1 MKLHFLG
8 TGSSYPT
15 TKRGVSS
22 LALQQD
28 DGSVWLF
35 DSGEGTQIQA
45 QKVTVSRQ
53 KINKIFITHLHG
65 DHMFGL
71 PGLLCTIS
79 SQFGLTEEQL
89 KKEVPR
95 VDIYGPKGLR
105 RFIYTALSLSRSP
118 LIFQYCVH
126 EMVPVSSQYTEDWG
140 DWDVDHSEPS
150 ATHPSELP
158 GVTIEPSVT
167 EDGNVAETS
176 FFLTFYV
183 IFHFFSIDND
193 EWCVQAGW
201 IHHRVPSFGFVINER
216 DRAGT
221 LDKSKLM
228 SLGVKPGPVYG
239 QLKSG
244 KSITLENGDII
255 TPEMVVGPP
264 IRGRTL
270 VILGDTSDA
279 SPLAHMIKSCD
290 VVVHEA
296 THDDNLMDKAAEF
309 GHSTP
314 SQAVAFAKGVNAKVL
329 LLNHFSQRYSPS
341 SKESLKEG
349 EETVALLEEQAQA
362 AAAGSG
368 MSVQCA
374 DDFFVYEVPGTGRA
388 SMRV

>member
-28 DGSVWLF
+28 DGSIWLF

-45 QKVTVSRQ
+45 QKVAISRQ

-89 KKEVPR
+89 EKEVPH

-118 LIFQYCVH
+118 LIFKYCVH
-126 EMVPVSSQYTEDWG
+126 EMVPVASQYSEDWE

-158 GVTIEPSVT
+158 GVTVEPSVM
-167 EDGNVAETS
+167 EDGNVYWK
-176 FFLTFYV
+176 L
-183 IFHFFSIDND
+183 IDNE
-193 EWCVQAGW
+193 EWCVRAGW
-201 IHHRVPSFGFVINER
+201 IHHRIPSFGFVINEK
-216 DRAGT
+216 DRPGT
-221 LDKSKLM
+221 LDKSKLV

-244 KSITLENGDII
+244 KSITMENGDVI
-255 TPEMVVGPP
+255 TPEMVLGPP
-264 IRGRTL
+264 IQGRTL
-270 VILGDTSDA
+270 IILGDTSDA
-279 SPLAHMIKSCD
+279 SPLAHMIQSCD

-296 THDDNLMDKAAEF
+296 THDDTLVDKAVEF

-314 SQAVAFAKGVNAKVL
+314 SQAVAFSKSVGAKVL

-362 AAAGSG
+362 AAAGTG
-368 MSVQCA
+368 LSVQCA
-374 DDFFVYEVPGTGRA
+374 DDLFVYEVPGTRRA
-388 SMRV
+388 NTRIIGGTHGWRSTT